1 METYVEH
8 IRSLGWEDPLEK
20 GTSTHSW
27 RILWTEEADRLL
39 SMGLQRVRH
48 DCTTFTYYTKWKN
61 IYMLL
66 FISTT
71 RQRDKAELLSSLLF
85 FNYFHVYLGIIE
97 NLIVIYFSVH
107 HHDLIYM
114 LYERIPDI

>member
-8 IRSLGWEDPLEK
+8 IRSLSWEDPLEK

-27 RILWTEEADRLL
+27 RILWAEEADRLL
-39 SMGLQRVRH
+39 YMGLQRVRH
-48 DCTTFTYYTKWKN
+48 DCTTFTYYTKWTN

-71 RQRDKAELLSSLLF
+71 RQRDKAELFSSLFF
-85 FNYFHVYLGIIE
+85 FNYFHIYLGIIE
-97 NLIVIYFSVH
+97 NIIVIYFSVH

-114 LYERIPDI
+114 LYERIPAI